1 MASYLHR
8 LGGWAFDNRWKVL
21 VGWVLVLVAV
31 GACAAAFAGETNDEF
46 TVPGTESQEAQDLL
60 EARFPAASGATA
72 RMVFEAPAGE
82 TLADAGNQ
90 AAVEETLANAA
101 RAQDVEAVTDPF
113 KDGTISEDGRIA
125 FADVIYPVPANE
137 ISDEAAD
144 RLEASADPAR
154 AAGIEVDFGGG
165 IVMDE
170 SETHSESAGIII
182 AFVILAITLGSLLA
196 AGMPIVTAVLGVAIG
211 LTALTALT
219 DVFTVSETAPI
230 LATMLGLAVGIDY
243 ALFIISRHRQNLAD
257 GLGARQAAALA
268 TATAGSAVVFAGA
281 TVIIALVGLLVVNIP
296 FLTVMGMAA
305 AGTVAIAVLIA
316 ITLIPAVL
324 GFAGARIARL
334 NPIVGRRLARPNPG
348 EKTSTRW
355 ATFVTKRPAPVLA
368 VGLVLMLAAAIP
380 ALDLRLGLPD
390 DGSQPESNTERKAYD
405 RLTEGF
411 GQGFNATL
419 TAVVDA
425 PELPRDDQIRLAQ
438 NLADSLQDY
447 PGVAAVSP
455 PSQNFTHDVT
465 VVTVIPTTSPTSDE
479 TKDLVKALRGEAD
492 QIKAETGI
500 DAFVTGQTAINIDT
514 ADSLSAALPRYIIVV
529 VGLALLLLTAVFR
542 SILVPI
548 KAAVGFLLTIATA
561 MGIVV
566 WIFQEGNLSGLFGVS
581 VPAPII
587 SFLPILLIGILFGL
601 AMDYEVFLVS
611 RMREAFVH
619 SRNAHQSIIT
629 GFGQSG
635 RVVTAAALIMF
646 GVFGAFVLSD
656 DPITKSIGVS
666 LAVGV
671 LADAFIVRM
680 TLVPAVM
687 ALMGD
692 RAWWLPSWLDRLLPN
707 LDIEGESV
715 TAPAP
720 ASVDG
725 QALPSEAEPTPEP
738 PPRQPVG

>member
-8 LGGWAFDNRWKVL
+8 LGGWAFDNRWTVL
-21 VGWVLVLVAV
+21 VGWVVVLIAV

-82 TLADAGNQ
+82 SLTEPGNE
-90 AAVEETLANAA
+90 AALTETLAATANS
-101 RAQDVEAVTDPF
+101 QDVEAVTDPF

-125 FADVIYPVPANE
+125 FADVVYPVPANE
-137 ISDEAAD
+137 ISEEAAD
-144 RLEASADPAR
+144 ELEASADPAR

-165 IVMDE
+165 VVTDE

-182 AFVILAITLGSLLA
+182 AFVILSITLGSLLA

-211 LTALTALT
+211 LAALTALT

-243 ALFIISRHRQNLAD
+243 ALFIVSRHRQNLAD
-257 GLGARQAAALA
+257 GLDSRQAAALA

-324 GFAGARIARL
+324 GFAGERITRL
-334 NPIVGRRLARPNPG
+334 NRIVGRRLARPNPG
-348 EKTSTRW
+348 QKMSTRW
-355 ATFVTKRPAPVLA
+355 ATFVTSRPVPVLA
-368 VGLVLMLAAAIP
+368 TGLVLMLAAAIP

-411 GQGFNATL
+411 GPGFNATL

-425 PELPRDDQIRLAQ
+425 PDFPRDDQIRLAQ
-438 NLADSLQDY
+438 QLADSLQDY

-465 VVTVIPTTSPTSDE
+465 VVTVIPTTSPTSDA
-479 TKDLVKALRGEAD
+479 TKDLVEALRGEAD

-529 VGLALLLLTAVFR
+529 VGLALLLLMMVFR

-561 MGIVV
+561 MGVVV

-611 RMREAFVH
+611 RMREAYVR
-619 SRNAHQSIIT
+619 SRNARQSIIT

-687 ALMGD
+687 ALLGD
-692 RAWWLPSWLDRLLPN
+692 RAWSLPSWLDRLLPN
-707 LDIEGESV
+707 LDIEGEGVSQPV
-715 TAPAP
+715 PGSRDEKAAP
-720 ASVDG
+720 S
-725 QALPSEAEPTPEP
+725 QAEPTPEP
-738 PPRQPVG
+738 PPREPVG